1 MRPVCW
7 RRMARRSRA
16 APDQGGRGRD
26 RHLRRGLERSRRQ
39 RSGRGAR
46 VHRGGGLERSRGGGG
61 GRGARVPRGGGAGRP
76 QRRRGHQADEPLQL
90 AGRDRA
96 ALPIGEAGWGL
107 RGRAAADLTVA
118 TGAADRTAGFGYPV
132 IVHFGPWQS
141 VRRGSGSGFVGVCEK
156 SKALARL
163 GAFASLDVSGSRPQL
178 SSMNFSMESNSL
190 VRWSTY
196 PCFAYGDSTIR
207 GTRNP

>member
-46 VHRGGGLERSRGGGG
+46 VR
-61 GRGARVPRGGGAGRP
+61 RGGGAGRP
-76 QRRRGHQADEPLQL
+76 QRRGGPKADEPLQL
-90 AGRDRA
+90 AGRDRT

-107 RGRAAADLTVA
+107 RGRAAADLTLA